1 MKAVVFREFGDV
13 DTLKYTDFP
22 DPDVKPGEVLIKVRA
37 CALNHLDIWERQGLS
52 GVALP
57 HISGSDVS
65 GIVEDIG
72 EGVEGMTRGDEIL
85 VSPGISCMR
94 CERCLRGDDNQCGH
108 YTILGYRNNGGYAEY
123 VSVPAVN
130 VIPKPQHLTFGEAA
144 SVPLVFLTAW
154 HMLVGRAGI
163 KPGDSVLVQAGGSG
177 VGIAAI
183 QIAKLFGAYVI
194 TTAGSDDKI
203 EKAKALGA
211 DHAVNYTRHDFEEEV
226 KRLTGGQGVDI
237 VIDHI
242 GPEVWDKSIRSL
254 ARNGRLVTCG
264 STSGP
269 SVGFDLRYVF
279 SRHLSLLGSYMG
291 KKAELLELLRF
302 VDSGRLK
309 PVVHRVFKLKD
320 AAMAQQEMLER
331 KNFGKIVL
339 EVG

>member
-1 MKAVVFREFGDV
+1 M
-13 DTLKYTDFP
+13 DTLKYTDLS

-37 CALNHLDIWERQGLS
+37 CALNHLDIWQRQGLP
-52 GVALP
+52 GVSLP

-65 GIVEDIG
+65 GIVEGIG
-72 EGVEGMTRGDEIL
+72 EGVEGITRGDEIL

-130 VIPKPQHLTFGEAA
+130 VIPKPQHLSFEEAA

-163 KPGDSVLVQAGGSG
+163 KPGDSVLVHAGGSG

-194 TTAGSDDKI
+194 TTAGSNDKI

-211 DHAVNYTRHDFEEEV
+211 DHAVNYTLHDFEKEV
-226 KRLTGGQGVDI
+226 KKLTGGQGVDI

-269 SVGFDLRYVF
+269 SVGVDLRYVF

-309 PVVHRVFKLKD
+309 PVVHRIFKLKD
-320 AAMAQQEMLER
+320 AAMAQQEMLDR